1 MYSKLIKIPYISIV
15 MKLLLY
21 ITLISTLFA
30 QSFDDEANEKFIESL
45 IDDLNRQRNNS
56 VIKKINDSEILN
68 TSYSNHAEV
77 IKVKA
82 LYNLNELDLA
92 LNKAKEINPLSLP
105 ANLRTSFYLTI
116 GDIYSV
122 KGYYD
127 FAFKSYL
134 DAKRDNIDSKSK
146 KTINRRVA
154 KLIPLNLDYDLLE
167 LYLVTEESESNKNII
182 LLAQSFTLAFDGLA
196 NISETFNK
204 INLSMLD
211 REFRGNYNF
220 LNRNIDSKT
229 TFSRKVGV
237 VLPLSGENSEI
248 SNAFLEGLFEANQ
261 ISEQREKVQFIV
273 IDNYSNPILTVEAFK
288 DLVSKHNVSA
298 IVGPFSDENL
308 IAGSSSV
315 SNTNVPIFSPF
326 SNLSDLSKINK
337 NIYQLKS
344 SIDFKNQLLANHVL
358 SDSELNNIAIIAPR
372 TDLGIKEVDSFLL
385 AMDKLNKEPVY
396 IGWYEENNV
405 IDLRPNFKELRNIAW
420 DIETKNE
427 YQEFLGVDI
436 DVLDSM
442 FDVDNNE
449 VYDMFNIEEEDSIDS
464 TKVVLET
471 IDGIFY
477 PINDSSL
484 EFVASQV
491 SLSNLDAQLM
501 GNENWLDL
509 DLLKEESISPH
520 ISDMIFV
527 TNYLPKYLK
536 RNEYDYNSSL
546 NNAFHFGF
554 DFSNYLLNNS
564 FKNDQFVF
572 NTNTNFDGITR
583 SFNFSSS
590 NSNTSPKI
598 IRFSNRKI
606 YNAN

>member
-1 MYSKLIKIPYISIV
+1 MYSKLIKISYISIV

-30 QSFDDEANEKFIESL
+30 QSFDDEANEEFIESL
-45 IDDLNRQRNNS
+45 IDDLNRQRNNA

-358 SDSELNNIAIIAPR
+358 SDPELNNIAIIAPR

-477 PINDSSL
+477 PINGSSL

-527 TNYLPKYLK
+527 TNYLPKYVK

-564 FKNDQFVF
+564 FKNDQFIF

>member
-1 MYSKLIKIPYISIV
+1 MYSKLIKISYISSV

-45 IDDLNRQRNNS
+45 IDDLNRQRNNA

-527 TNYLPKYLK
+527 TNYLPKYVK
-536 RNEYDYNSSL
+536 RNEYDYNSYL

>member
-1 MYSKLIKIPYISIV
+1 
-15 MKLLLY
+15 
-21 ITLISTLFA
+21 
-30 QSFDDEANEKFIESL
+30 
-45 IDDLNRQRNNS
+45 
-56 VIKKINDSEILN
+56 
-68 TSYSNHAEV
+68 
-77 IKVKA
+77 
-82 LYNLNELDLA
+82 
-92 LNKAKEINPLSLP
+92 
-105 ANLRTSFYLTI
+105 
-116 GDIYSV
+116 
-122 KGYYD
+122 
-127 FAFKSYL
+127 
-134 DAKRDNIDSKSK
+134 
-146 KTINRRVA
+146 
-154 KLIPLNLDYDLLE
+154 
-167 LYLVTEESESNKNII
+167 
-182 LLAQSFTLAFDGLA
+182 
-196 NISETFNK
+196 
-204 INLSMLD
+204 
-211 REFRGNYNF
+211 
-220 LNRNIDSKT
+220 
-229 TFSRKVGV
+229 
-237 VLPLSGENSEI
+237 
-248 SNAFLEGLFEANQ
+248 LEGLFEANQ

-477 PINDSSL
+477 PINGSSL

-527 TNYLPKYLK
+527 TNYLPKYVK
-536 RNEYDYNSSL
+536 RNEYDYNSYL

-564 FKNDQFVF
+564 FKNDQFIF

>member
-1 MYSKLIKIPYISIV
+1 
-15 MKLLLY
+15 MKLLVY
-21 ITLISTLFA
+21 ITFIGSLFA
-30 QSFDDEANEKFIESL
+30 QSIDNEANQRFIESL
-45 IDDLNRQRNNS
+45 VDDINRQRNNA
-56 VIKKINDSEILN
+56 VIKRIDDSEIS
-68 TSYSNHAEV
+68 TTIYSSHAEI
-77 IKVKA
+77 IKIKA

-92 LNKAKEINPLSLP
+92 LNTAKAINPLSLP
-105 ANLRTSFYLTI
+105 PHLKTSFYLTM

-127 FAFKSYL
+127 FAFKNYI
-134 DAKRDNIDSKSK
+134 DARRTNIDSRSK
-146 KTINRRVA
+146 KKINRRIA
-154 KLIPLNLDYDLLE
+154 KLIPLNLDYDSLELLLLLE
-167 LYLVTEESESNKNII
+167 EDDRNKNII
-182 LLAQSFTLAFDGLA
+182 LLAQSFTLVFDGSS
-196 NISETFNK
+196 NIAEKFQK

-211 REFRGNYNF
+211 REFRVNYNF
-220 LNRNIDSKT
+220 LNRNIDSGT

-237 VLPLSGENSEI
+237 VLPLSDRNSEI
-248 SNAFLEGLFEANQ
+248 SNAFLKGLLEANRT
-261 ISEQREKVQFIV
+261 SEQKEKIQFIV
-273 IDNYSNPILTVEAFK
+273 INNYSDPILTVEAFK
-288 DLVSKHNVSA
+288 ELTSKHNVGA
-298 IVGPFSDENL
+298 IIGPFSDENL
-308 IAGSSSV
+308 IAGSSAI
-315 SNTNVPIFSPF
+315 SNINIPIFSPF
-326 SNLSDLSKINK
+326 STLVDLSKVNK
-337 NIYQLKS
+337 NIYLLKS
-344 SIDFKNQLLANHVL
+344 SIDYKNQLLANHAL
-358 SDSELNNIAIIAPR
+358 GDSDLNNIAIIAPR

-396 IGWYEENNV
+396 IGWYEESSS
-405 IDLRPNFKELRNIAW
+405 IDLRPNFKELRDIAW

-442 FDVDNNE
+442 FEVDNNQ

-484 EFVASQV
+484 EFIASQV

-509 DLLKEESISPH
+509 DLLKEEAISPH
-520 ISDMIFV
+520 ISDMLFV
-527 TNYLPKYLK
+527 SSYMPKYIK
-536 RNEYDYNSSL
+536 GNEFDYDSTL
-546 NNAFHFGF
+546 NNAFHFGL

-564 FKNDQFVF
+564 FKNGQFIF
-572 NTNTNFDGITR
+572 SANSSFEGITR

-590 NSNTSPKI
+590 NSNISPKI

>member
-45 IDDLNRQRNNS
+45 IDDLNRQRNNA

-527 TNYLPKYLK
+527 TNYLPKYVK

-564 FKNDQFVF
+564 FKNDQFIF
-572 NTNTNFDGITR
+572 NANTNFDGITR

>member
-1 MYSKLIKIPYISIV
+1 

-45 IDDLNRQRNNS
+45 IDDLNRQRNNA

-527 TNYLPKYLK
+527 TNYLPKYVK

-564 FKNDQFVF
+564 FKNDQFIF
-572 NTNTNFDGITR
+572 NANTNFDGITR

>member
-45 IDDLNRQRNNS
+45 IDDLNRQRNNA

-527 TNYLPKYLK
+527 TNYLPKYVK

-583 SFNFSSS
+583 SFNFFSS

>member
-1 MYSKLIKIPYISIV
+1 
-15 MKLLLY
+15 MKLLVY
-21 ITLISTLFA
+21 ITFIGSLFA
-30 QSFDDEANEKFIESL
+30 QSIDNEANQRFIESL
-45 IDDLNRQRNNS
+45 VDDINRQRNNA
-56 VIKKINDSEILN
+56 VIKRIDDSEIS
-68 TSYSNHAEV
+68 TTIYSSHAEI
-77 IKVKA
+77 IKIKA

-92 LNKAKEINPLSLP
+92 LNTAKAINPLSLP
-105 ANLRTSFYLTI
+105 PHLKTSFYLTM

-127 FAFKSYL
+127 FAFKNYI
-134 DAKRDNIDSKSK
+134 DARRTNIDSRSK
-146 KTINRRVA
+146 KKINRRIA
-154 KLIPLNLDYDLLE
+154 KLIPLNLDYDSLELLLLLE
-167 LYLVTEESESNKNII
+167 EDDRNKNII
-182 LLAQSFTLAFDGLA
+182 LLAQSFTLVFDGSS
-196 NISETFNK
+196 NIAEKFQK

-211 REFRGNYNF
+211 REFRVNYNF
-220 LNRNIDSKT
+220 LNRNIDSGT

-237 VLPLSGENSEI
+237 VLPLSDRNSEI
-248 SNAFLEGLFEANQ
+248 SNAFLKGLLEANRT
-261 ISEQREKVQFIV
+261 SEQKEKIQFIV
-273 IDNYSNPILTVEAFK
+273 INNYSDPILTVEAFK
-288 DLVSKHNVSA
+288 ELTSKHNVGA
-298 IVGPFSDENL
+298 IIGPFSDENL
-308 IAGSSSV
+308 IAGSSAI
-315 SNTNVPIFSPF
+315 SNINVPIFSPF
-326 SNLSDLSKINK
+326 STLVDLSKVNK
-337 NIYQLKS
+337 NIYLLKS
-344 SIDFKNQLLANHVL
+344 SIDYKNQLLANHAL
-358 SDSELNNIAIIAPR
+358 GDSDLNNIAIIAPR

-396 IGWYEENNV
+396 IGWYEESSS
-405 IDLRPNFKELRNIAW
+405 IDLRPNFKELRDIAW

-442 FDVDNNE
+442 FEVDNNQ

-484 EFVASQV
+484 EFIASQV

-509 DLLKEESISPH
+509 DLLKEEAISPH
-520 ISDMIFV
+520 ISDMLFV
-527 TNYLPKYLK
+527 SSYMPKYIK
-536 RNEYDYNSSL
+536 GNEFDYDSTL
-546 NNAFHFGF
+546 NNAFHFGL

-564 FKNDQFVF
+564 FKNGQFIF
-572 NTNTNFDGITR
+572 SANSSFEGITR

-590 NSNTSPKI
+590 NSNISPKI

>member
-45 IDDLNRQRNNS
+45 IDDLNRQRNNA

-288 DLVSKHNVSA
+288 DLVSKHNVNA

-396 IGWYEENNV
+396 IGWYEENNA

-527 TNYLPKYLK
+527 TNYLPKYVK

-564 FKNDQFVF
+564 FKNDQFIF

>member
-21 ITLISTLFA
+21 ITLLSTLFA

-45 IDDLNRQRNNS
+45 IDDLNRQRNNA

-527 TNYLPKYLK
+527 TNYLPKYVK
-536 RNEYDYNSSL
+536 SNEYDYNSSL

-564 FKNDQFVF
+564 FKNDQFIF

>member
-45 IDDLNRQRNNS
+45 IDDLNRQRNNA

-464 TKVVLET
+464 TKVVLDT

-527 TNYLPKYLK
+527 TNYLPKYVK

-564 FKNDQFVF
+564 FKNDQFIF

>member
-1 MYSKLIKIPYISIV
+1 
-15 MKLLLY
+15 MKLLLF

-45 IDDLNRQRNNS
+45 IDDLNRQRNNA

-146 KTINRRVA
+146 KTINSRVA

-527 TNYLPKYLK
+527 TNYLPKYVK

-564 FKNDQFVF
+564 FKNDQFIF

>member
-45 IDDLNRQRNNS
+45 INDLNRQRNNA

-68 TSYSNHAEV
+68 TSYSNHAKV

-92 LNKAKEINPLSLP
+92 LNKSKEINPLSLP
-105 ANLRTSFYLTI
+105 VNLRTSFYLTI
-116 GDIYSV
+116 GDIYAV

-127 FAFKSYL
+127 FAFKNYL

-477 PINDSSL
+477 PINGSSL

-527 TNYLPKYLK
+527 TNYLPKYVK

-554 DFSNYLLNNS
+554 DFSNYLLNNI
-564 FKNDQFVF
+564 FKNNQFIF

>member
-45 IDDLNRQRNNS
+45 IDDLNRQRNNA

-229 TFSRKVGV
+229 TFSKKVGV

-527 TNYLPKYLK
+527 TNYLPKYVK

-564 FKNDQFVF
+564 FKNDQFIF

>member
-15 MKLLLY
+15 MKLLLF

-45 IDDLNRQRNNS
+45 IDDLNRQRNNA

-248 SNAFLEGLFEANQ
+248 SNAFLKGLFKANQ

-527 TNYLPKYLK
+527 TNYLPKYVK

-564 FKNDQFVF
+564 FKNDQFIF

>member
-45 IDDLNRQRNNS
+45 INDLNRQRNNA

-92 LNKAKEINPLSLP
+92 LNKSKEINPLSLP

-127 FAFKSYL
+127 FAFKNYL
-134 DAKRDNIDSKSK
+134 DAKRDNIDPKSK

-477 PINDSSL
+477 PINGSSL

-527 TNYLPKYLK
+527 TNYLPKYVK

-554 DFSNYLLNNS
+554 DFSNYLLNNI
-564 FKNDQFVF
+564 FKNDQFIF

>member
-1 MYSKLIKIPYISIV
+1 
-15 MKLLLY
+15 MKLLVY
-21 ITLISTLFA
+21 ITFIGSLFA
-30 QSFDDEANEKFIESL
+30 QSIDNEANERFIESL
-45 IDDLNRQRNNS
+45 VDDINRQRNNA
-56 VIKKINDSEILN
+56 VIKRIDDSEIS
-68 TSYSNHAEV
+68 TTIYSSHAEI
-77 IKVKA
+77 IKIKA

-92 LNKAKEINPLSLP
+92 LNTAKAINPLSLP
-105 ANLRTSFYLTI
+105 PHLKTSFYLTM

-127 FAFKSYL
+127 FAFKNYI
-134 DAKRDNIDSKSK
+134 DARRTNIDSRSK
-146 KTINRRVA
+146 KKINRRIA
-154 KLIPLNLDYDLLE
+154 KLIPLNLDYDSLELLLLLE
-167 LYLVTEESESNKNII
+167 EDDRNKNII
-182 LLAQSFTLAFDGLA
+182 LLAQSFTLVFDGSS
-196 NISETFNK
+196 NIAEKFQK

-211 REFRGNYNF
+211 REFRVNYNF
-220 LNRNIDSKT
+220 LNRNIDSGT

-237 VLPLSGENSEI
+237 VLPLSDRNSEI
-248 SNAFLEGLFEANQ
+248 SNAFLKGLLEANRT
-261 ISEQREKVQFIV
+261 SEQKEKIQFIV
-273 IDNYSNPILTVEAFK
+273 INNYSDPILTVEAFK
-288 DLVSKHNVSA
+288 ELTSKHNVGA
-298 IVGPFSDENL
+298 IIGPFSDENL
-308 IAGSSSV
+308 IAGSSAI
-315 SNTNVPIFSPF
+315 SNINVPIFSPF
-326 SNLSDLSKINK
+326 STLVDLSKVNK
-337 NIYQLKS
+337 NIYLLKS
-344 SIDFKNQLLANHVL
+344 SIDYKNQLLANHAL
-358 SDSELNNIAIIAPR
+358 GDSDLNNIAIIAPR

-396 IGWYEENNV
+396 IGWYEESSS
-405 IDLRPNFKELRNIAW
+405 IDLRPNFKELRDIAW

-442 FDVDNNE
+442 FEVDNNQ

-484 EFVASQV
+484 EFIASQV

-509 DLLKEESISPH
+509 DLLKEEAISPH
-520 ISDMIFV
+520 ISDMLFV
-527 TNYLPKYLK
+527 SSYMPKYIK
-536 RNEYDYNSSL
+536 GNEFDYDSTL
-546 NNAFHFGF
+546 NNAFHFGL

-564 FKNDQFVF
+564 FKNGQFIF
-572 NTNTNFDGITR
+572 SANSSFEGITR

-590 NSNTSPKI
+590 NSNISPKI

>member
-527 TNYLPKYLK
+527 TNYLPKYVK

-564 FKNDQFVF
+564 FKNDQFIF

>member
-15 MKLLLY
+15 MKLLLH

-45 IDDLNRQRNNS
+45 IDDLNRQRNNA
-56 VIKKINDSEILN
+56 VIKKINESEILN

-127 FAFKSYL
+127 FAFKNYL

-344 SIDFKNQLLANHVL
+344 SIDFKNQLLANHIL

-385 AMDKLNKEPVY
+385 AMDKLNKEHVY
-396 IGWYEENNV
+396 IGWYDENNV
-405 IDLRPNFKELRNIAW
+405 IDLRQNFKELRNIAW

-477 PINDSSL
+477 PINGSSL

-527 TNYLPKYLK
+527 TNYLPKYVK
-536 RNEYDYNSSL
+536 RNEYDYNSYL

-564 FKNDQFVF
+564 FKNDQFIF
-572 NTNTNFDGITR
+572 NKNTNFDGITR

>member
-45 IDDLNRQRNNS
+45 IDDLNRQRNNA

-527 TNYLPKYLK
+527 TNYLPKYVK

-564 FKNDQFVF
+564 FKNDQFIF

>member
-1 MYSKLIKIPYISIV
+1 
-15 MKLLLY
+15 MKLLVY
-21 ITLISTLFA
+21 ITFIGSLFA
-30 QSFDDEANEKFIESL
+30 QSIDNEANERFIESL
-45 IDDLNRQRNNS
+45 VDDINRQRNNA
-56 VIKKINDSEILN
+56 VIKRIDDSEIS
-68 TSYSNHAEV
+68 TTIYSSHAEI
-77 IKVKA
+77 IKIKA

-92 LNKAKEINPLSLP
+92 LNTAKAINPLSLP
-105 ANLRTSFYLTI
+105 PHLKTSFYLTM

-127 FAFKSYL
+127 FAFKNYI
-134 DAKRDNIDSKSK
+134 DARRTNIDSRSK
-146 KTINRRVA
+146 KKINRRIA
-154 KLIPLNLDYDLLE
+154 KLIPLNLDYDSLELLLLLE
-167 LYLVTEESESNKNII
+167 EDDRNKNII
-182 LLAQSFTLAFDGLA
+182 LLAQSFTLVFDGSS
-196 NISETFNK
+196 NIAEKFQK

-211 REFRGNYNF
+211 REFRVNYNF
-220 LNRNIDSKT
+220 LNRNIDSGT

-237 VLPLSGENSEI
+237 VLPLSDRNSEI
-248 SNAFLEGLFEANQ
+248 SNAFLKGLLEANRT
-261 ISEQREKVQFIV
+261 SEQKEKIQFIV
-273 IDNYSNPILTVEAFK
+273 INNYSDPILTVEAFK
-288 DLVSKHNVSA
+288 ELTSKHNVGA
-298 IVGPFSDENL
+298 IIGPFSDENL
-308 IAGSSSV
+308 IAGSSAI
-315 SNTNVPIFSPF
+315 SNINVPIFSPF
-326 SNLSDLSKINK
+326 STLVDLSKVNK
-337 NIYQLKS
+337 NIYLLKS
-344 SIDFKNQLLANHVL
+344 SIDYKNQLLANHAL
-358 SDSELNNIAIIAPR
+358 GDSDLNNIAIIAPR

-396 IGWYEENNV
+396 IGWYEESSS
-405 IDLRPNFKELRNIAW
+405 IDLRPNFKELRDIAW

-509 DLLKEESISPH
+509 DLLKEEAISPH
-520 ISDMIFV
+520 ISDMLFV
-527 TNYLPKYLK
+527 SSYMPKYIK
-536 RNEYDYNSSL
+536 GNEFDYDSTL
-546 NNAFHFGF
+546 NNAFHFGL

-564 FKNDQFVF
+564 FKNGQFIF
-572 NTNTNFDGITR
+572 SANSSFEGITR

-590 NSNTSPKI
+590 NSNISPKI

>member
-15 MKLLLY
+15 MKLLLH

-45 IDDLNRQRNNS
+45 IDDLNRQRNNA

-527 TNYLPKYLK
+527 TNYLPKYVK

-564 FKNDQFVF
+564 FKNDQFIF

>member
-45 IDDLNRQRNNS
+45 IDDLNRQRNNA

-527 TNYLPKYLK
+527 TNYLPKYVK
-536 RNEYDYNSSL
+536 RSEYDYNSSL

-564 FKNDQFVF
+564 FKNDQFIF

>member
-45 IDDLNRQRNNS
+45 IDDLNRQRNNA

-146 KTINRRVA
+146 KTINSRVA

-527 TNYLPKYLK
+527 TNYLPKYVK

-564 FKNDQFVF
+564 FKNDQFIF

-583 SFNFSSS
+583 SFNFFSS

>member
-1 MYSKLIKIPYISIV
+1 

-45 IDDLNRQRNNS
+45 IDDLNRQRNNA

-527 TNYLPKYLK
+527 TNYLPKYVK

-564 FKNDQFVF
+564 FKNDQFIF

>member
-45 IDDLNRQRNNS
+45 IDDLNRQRNNA

-527 TNYLPKYLK
+527 TNYLPKYVK
-536 RNEYDYNSSL
+536 RNEYDYNSYL

-564 FKNDQFVF
+564 FKNDQFIF

>member
-396 IGWYEENNV
+396 IGWYEENNA

-477 PINDSSL
+477 PINGSSL

-527 TNYLPKYLK
+527 TNYLPKYVK

>member
-1 MYSKLIKIPYISIV
+1 
-15 MKLLLY
+15 MKLLLF

-45 IDDLNRQRNNS
+45 IDDLNRQRNNA

-127 FAFKSYL
+127 FAFKCYL

-527 TNYLPKYLK
+527 TNYLPKYVK

-564 FKNDQFVF
+564 FKNDQFIF

-583 SFNFSSS
+583 SFNFFSS

>member
-15 MKLLLY
+15 MKLLLF

-45 IDDLNRQRNNS
+45 IDDLNRQRNNA

-527 TNYLPKYLK
+527 TNYLPKYVK

-564 FKNDQFVF
+564 FKNDQFIF